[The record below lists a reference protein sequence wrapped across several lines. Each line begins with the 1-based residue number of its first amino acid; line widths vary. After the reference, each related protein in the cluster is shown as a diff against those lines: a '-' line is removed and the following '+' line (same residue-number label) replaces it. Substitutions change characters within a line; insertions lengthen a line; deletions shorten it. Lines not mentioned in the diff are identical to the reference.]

1 MSVWRKL
8 AELITG
14 PADPFACPEGDC
26 PPGHRV
32 DDAEFAMALIGLG
45 AKMAKADGEVTHD
58 EIAAFRQVL
67 RAPSGFEASLMRAFN
82 LAKQTTLGFE
92 GYARRLARRFRAH
105 PAILEDVLDGLFHI
119 AKADG
124 RLTPEEMDYL
134 HSVSGIFGFS
144 DSEFDRIR
152 AGHGAFDGEDPYLVL
167 GVDRSIDD
175 SDLKRAYRRIASQN
189 HPDRLMARGAP
200 LELQRLADEKMA
212 VINSAY
218 QKILVERGLKP
229 AALMA

>member
-14 PADPFACPEGDC
+14 PSDPFDCPDGDC

-45 AKMAKADGEVTHD
+45 AKMAKADGAVTADEV
-58 EIAAFRQVL
+58 AAFRQVL
-67 RAPSGFEASLMRAFN
+67 RAPPGFEPSLARAFN

-124 RLTPEEMDYL
+124 RLTPEEFDYL
-134 HSVSGIFGFS
+134 ETVAGIFGFS
-144 DSEFDRIR
+144 APEYARIR
-152 AGHGAFDGEDPYLVL
+152 AGHGASDGDDPYLVL
-167 GVDRSIDD
+167 GIDRAIEDG
-175 SDLKRAYRRIASQN
+175 DLKRAYRRIASQN
-189 HPDRLMARGAP
+189 HPDRLIARGAP
-200 LELQRLADEKMA
+200 PELQRLADEKMA
-212 VINSAY
+212 VINAAY
-218 QKILVERGLKP
+218 QKILAERGLKP
-229 AALMA
+229 ALQPA

>member
-1 MSVWRKL
+1 M
-8 AELITG
+8 
-14 PADPFACPEGDC
+14 
-26 PPGHRV
+26 
-32 DDAEFAMALIGLG
+32 
-45 AKMAKADGEVTHD
+45 
-58 EIAAFRQVL
+58 
-67 RAPSGFEASLMRAFN
+67 
-82 LAKQTTLGFE
+82 
-92 GYARRLARRFRAH
+92 
-105 PAILEDVLDGLFHI
+105 LDGLFHI

-124 RLTPEEMDYL
+124 RLTSQELDYL

-212 VINSAY
+212 VINAAY